1 MYPIQ
6 TKHQPFSFYIIVSFG
21 QWIFSALEL
30 IPSLLIGDM
39 EYLHN
44 DYHCQVAPSSMRGS
58 LIVCVLGFLFPFII
72 IACSYVY
79 TIYYIR
85 QHSSTIITT
94 KQRKSM
100 RRDMIILKRVLII
113 LTLLT
118 SSAAPHAFFPVA
130 YRFLGSLPTWHILY
144 KKWNMD
150 SSQLQRV
157 AQCISGSESGN
168 EVELESSNNSESFKK
183 KAKQNR
189 RKWVP
194 LCTYNNKDD
203 AITKIKND
211 GIRSKTHINI
221 TSEGKWVYDR
231 CSQVK
236 RHGKQSP
243 VDIHLLYHSE
253 NECVT
258 MYGTGLDHL
267 HQQPKSTG
275 IN

>member
-21 QWIFSALEL
+21 QWIFSALEV

-150 SSQLQRV
+150 SCMCINAYLFKFITYNIQYIQIAQLQRV
-157 AQCISGSESGN
+157 AQS
-168 EVELESSNNSESFKK
+168 
-183 KAKQNR
+183 KQNR

-203 AITKIKND
+203 AINKIKND
-211 GIRSKTHINI
+211 DIWSKTHINI

>member
-21 QWIFSALEL
+21 QWIFSALEV

-130 YRFLGSLPTWHILY
+130 YRFLGSLPT
-144 KKWNMD
+144 
-150 SSQLQRV
+150 
-157 AQCISGSESGN
+157 C
-168 EVELESSNNSESFKK
+168 
-183 KAKQNR
+183 
-189 RKWVP
+189 
-194 LCTYNNKDD
+194 
-203 AITKIKND
+203 
-211 GIRSKTHINI
+211 
-221 TSEGKWVYDR
+221 EGKWVYDR

>member
-1 MYPIQ
+1 MEWLDAIVVIASFVLDIVMMYKDNIFAEISLLFISLRLWRLTRIINSVAQ
-6 TKHQPFSFYIIVSFG
+6 TIRSEDETKKKHLAAISFG

-130 YRFLGSLPTWHILY
+130 YRFLGSLPT
-144 KKWNMD
+144 
-150 SSQLQRV
+150 
-157 AQCISGSESGN
+157 C
-168 EVELESSNNSESFKK
+168 
-183 KAKQNR
+183 
-189 RKWVP
+189 
-194 LCTYNNKDD
+194 
-203 AITKIKND
+203 
-211 GIRSKTHINI
+211 
-221 TSEGKWVYDR
+221 
-231 CSQVK
+231 
-236 RHGKQSP
+236 
-243 VDIHLLYHSE
+243 E